1 MPTDRPTAAELV
13 EAVREFLTGQVAPNV
28 DGQLA
33 FHARVAANALA
44 IVERELAQSA
54 AMNEA
59 EWARLVALLGR
70 DGDLETLNREL
81 AQRIRSGDLDNQRA
95 EVLAHLRQTCADKL
109 ALANPRHL
117 KPRA

>member
-13 EAVREFLTGQVAPNV
+13 EAVREFLTAHVAPNV

-44 IVERELAQSA
+44 IVERELAQGA

-59 EWARLVALLGR
+59 ELARLVALLGR

-81 AQRIRSGDLDNQRA
+81 AQRIRSGALDDRRA
-95 EVLAHLRQTCADKL
+95 EVLAHLRQICADKL
-109 ALANPRHL
+109 ALANPRYL
-117 KPRA
+117 TPRA